1 MGRRHPDWIKVKA
14 PGDPNYLR
22 LKRILR
28 EKNLHTVCEEARCPN
43 IGECWGNKTATF
55 LILGDTCTRG
65 CRFCAIDKG
74 KPLALDPEEPRN
86 VALVVKD
93 LGLSHIVVTSVNR
106 DDLPDG
112 GAGHFAKTV
121 FWIKNL
127 NPGIRVELLIPDFAG
142 NLAALETVVNSGIE
156 ILNHNIETVPRL
168 YGKVRPGHSYE
179 CSLNILREA
188 KRLRRDP
195 STRAPALAGGSR
207 SGFRPTGV
215 VEGATGLPVGLH
227 MLTKSGF
234 MVGVG
239 ETGDEVMTILRDLR
253 EHEVDIVT
261 IGQYL
266 QPSNRQLR
274 VERYVSPEE
283 FKEFK
288 TAGEKLGFRHVESGP
303 LVRSSYH
310 AWSHV
315 S

>member
-1 MGRRHPDWIKVKA
+1 MAALPTLIWVAVRRFERFELFERLERLRPMPRRHPDWIKVKA
-14 PGDPNYLR
+14 PGNPNYLR

-74 KPLALDPEEPRN
+74 KPVALDPEEPRN

-93 LGLSHIVVTSVNR
+93 LGLDHIVVTSVNR

-112 GAGHFAKTV
+112 GAAHFAKTV
-121 FWIKNL
+121 FWIKSL
-127 NPGIRVELLIPDFAG
+127 NPGIRVELLIPDFEG
-142 NLAALETVVNSGIE
+142 NLAALKTVVDAGIE

-168 YGKVRPGHSYE
+168 YGRVRPGHSYE
-179 CSLNILREA
+179 CSLNILKEA
-188 KRLRRDP
+188 KNLRAD
-195 STRAPALAGGSR
+195 
-207 SGFRPTGV
+207 V
-215 VEGATGLPVGLH
+215 
-227 MLTKSGF
+227 LTKSGF
-234 MVGVG
+234 MLGVG
-239 ETGDEVMTILRDLR
+239 ETGEEVMATLRDLR
-253 EHEVDIVT
+253 DQAVDIVT

-266 QPSNRQLR
+266 QPSNRQLK
-274 VERYVSPEE
+274 VERYVTPEE
-283 FKEFK
+283 FEEFK
-288 TAGEKLGFRHVESGP
+288 TAADELGFRHVESGP

-315 S
+315 G

>member
-1 MGRRHPDWIKVKA
+1 MPRRHPDWIKVKA
-14 PGDPNYLR
+14 PGSPNYLR

-28 EKNLHTVCEEARCPN
+28 QRNLHTVCEEARCPN

-93 LGLSHIVVTSVNR
+93 LGLDHIVVTSVNR

-112 GAGHFAKTV
+112 GSSHFAKTV
-121 FWIKNL
+121 FWIKSL
-127 NPGIRVELLIPDFAG
+127 NPGIRVELLIPDFDG
-142 NLAALETVVNSGIE
+142 NLAAVKTVVDSGIE

-179 CSLNILREA
+179 CSLNILKSA
-188 KRLRRDP
+188 KEM
-195 STRAPALAGGSR
+195 
-207 SGFRPTGV
+207 RPNV
-215 VEGATGLPVGLH
+215 
-227 MLTKSGF
+227 LTKSGF
-234 MVGVG
+234 MLGVG
-239 ETGDEVMTILRDLR
+239 ESYEEVVRTLHDLR
-253 EHEVDIVT
+253 RNQVDIVT
-261 IGQYL
+261 LGQYL
-266 QPSNRQLR
+266 QPSNRQLK
-274 VERYVSPEE
+274 VERYVTPDEFIE
-283 FKEFK
+283 FKS
-288 TAGEKLGFRHVESGP
+288 AAEKLGFRHVESGP

-315 S
+315 N

>member
-1 MGRRHPDWIKVKA
+1 M
-14 PGDPNYLR
+14 
-22 LKRILR
+22 R

-93 LGLSHIVVTSVNR
+93 LGLDHIVVTSVNR

-112 GAGHFAKTV
+112 GAAHFAKTV
-121 FWIKNL
+121 FWIKAF
-127 NPGIRVELLIPDFAG
+127 NPGIRVELLIPDFEG
-142 NLAALETVVNSGIE
+142 NLQALATVVDSGIE

-168 YGKVRPGHSYE
+168 YGKVRPGHSYKL
-179 CSLNILREA
+179 SLGILSAA
-188 KRLRRDP
+188 KKQ
-195 STRAPALAGGSR
+195 
-207 SGFRPTGV
+207 RPT
-215 VEGATGLPVGLH
+215 

-234 MVGVG
+234 MLGVG
-239 ETGDEVMTILRDLR
+239 ETADEVLATLRDLR
-253 EHEVDIVT
+253 QNDVDIVT

-274 VERYVSPEE
+274 VERYVTPQE
-283 FKEFK
+283 FQEFR
-288 TAGEKLGFRHVESGP
+288 AEAEIMGFRHVESGP

-315 S
+315 A

>member
-1 MGRRHPDWIKVKA
+1 MPRRHPEWIKVKA
-14 PGDPNYLR
+14 PGSPNYLR

-28 EKNLHTVCEEARCPN
+28 DKNLHTVCEEARCPN

-93 LGLSHIVVTSVNR
+93 LGLDHIVVTSVNR

-112 GAGHFAKTV
+112 GSSHFAKTV
-121 FWIKNL
+121 FWIKSL
-127 NPGIRVELLIPDFAG
+127 SPATRVELLIPDFDG
-142 NLAALETVVNSGIE
+142 SLAAVKTVVDSGIE

-179 CSLNILREA
+179 CSLDVLKSAKELRSD
-188 KRLRRDP
+188 L
-195 STRAPALAGGSR
+195 
-207 SGFRPTGV
+207 
-215 VEGATGLPVGLH
+215 
-227 MLTKSGF
+227 LTKSGL
-234 MVGVG
+234 MLGVG
-239 ETGDEVMTILRDLR
+239 ESYEEVIGTLHDLR
-253 EHEVDIVT
+253 RNQVDIVT
-261 IGQYL
+261 LGQYL
-266 QPSNRQLR
+266 QPSNRQLK
-274 VERYVSPEE
+274 VERYVTPAEFIE
-283 FKEFK
+283 FKS
-288 TAGEKLGFRHVESGP
+288 AAEKLGFRHVESGP

-315 S
+315 D

>member
-14 PGDPNYLR
+14 PGDANYLR

-28 EKNLHTVCEEARCPN
+28 EKRLHTVCEEARCPN

-65 CRFCAIDKG
+65 CRFCSIDKG
-74 KPLALDPEEPRN
+74 KPAALDPEEPRN

-93 LGLSHIVVTSVNR
+93 LGLTHIVVTSVNR

-121 FWIKNL
+121 FWIKYL
-127 NPGIRVELLIPDFAG
+127 NPGIRVELLIPDFEGKLEA
-142 NLAALETVVNSGIE
+142 LATVVASGIE

-179 CSLNILREA
+179 GSLAILREA
-188 KRLRRDP
+188 KRLRGD
-195 STRAPALAGGSR
+195 
-207 SGFRPTGV
+207 
-215 VEGATGLPVGLH
+215 

-239 ETGDEVMTILRDLR
+239 ETYDEVIMTLRDLR
-253 EHEVDIVT
+253 AHEVDIVT
-261 IGQYL
+261 VGQYL
-266 QPSNRQLR
+266 RPSNRQLC
-274 VERYVSPEE
+274 VERYVTPDE
-283 FKEFK
+283 FHQYK
-288 TAGEKLGFRHVESGP
+288 TAAEQLGFRHVESGP

-315 S
+315 PGARKGAA

>member
-1 MGRRHPDWIKVKA
+1 MPRRHPDWIKVKA
-14 PGDPNYLR
+14 PGNPNYLR
-22 LKRILR
+22 LKRLMR

-74 KPLALDPEEPRN
+74 KPVALDAEEPRN
-86 VALVVKD
+86 VALVVKE
-93 LGLSHIVVTSVNR
+93 LGLDHIVITSVNR

-112 GAGHFAKTV
+112 GAAHFAKTV
-121 FWIKNL
+121 FWIKTL
-127 NPGIRVELLIPDFAG
+127 SPGIRVELLIPDFEG
-142 NLAALETVVNSGIE
+142 NLDALNTVVNAGIE
-156 ILNHNIETVPRL
+156 VLNHNIETVPRL

-179 CSLNILREA
+179 CSLNLLESA
-188 KRLRRDP
+188 KGM
-195 STRAPALAGGSR
+195 RAD
-207 SGFRPTGV
+207 V
-215 VEGATGLPVGLH
+215 
-227 MLTKSGF
+227 LTKSGF
-234 MVGVG
+234 MLGVG
-239 ETGDEVMTILRDLR
+239 ETYNEVMATLGDLRDKN
-253 EHEVDIVT
+253 VDIVT

-274 VERYVSPEE
+274 VERYVTPEE
-283 FKEFK
+283 FEEFK

-315 S
+315 T

>member
-14 PGDPNYLR
+14 PGNPNYLR

-74 KPLALDPEEPRN
+74 RPLALDPEEPRN

-93 LGLSHIVVTSVNR
+93 LGLDHIVVTSVNR

-112 GAGHFAKTV
+112 GAAHFARTV
-121 FWIKNL
+121 FWIKSL
-127 NPGIRVELLIPDFAG
+127 NPGIRVELLIPDFEG
-142 NLAALETVVNSGIE
+142 NLQALATVVNAGIE

-168 YGKVRPGHSYE
+168 YGKVRPGHTYE
-179 CSLNILREA
+179 CSLNILQEA
-188 KRLRRDP
+188 KKLRRD
-195 STRAPALAGGSR
+195 
-207 SGFRPTGV
+207 V
-215 VEGATGLPVGLH
+215 
-227 MLTKSGF
+227 LTKSGF

-239 ETGDEVMTILRDLR
+239 EQYDEIMSTISDLR
-253 EHEVDIVT
+253 SHNVDIVT

-266 QPSNRQLR
+266 QPSVRQLK
-274 VERYVSPEE
+274 VERYVTPEE
-283 FKEFK
+283 FQHFK
-288 TAGEKLGFRHVESGP
+288 TEADKMGFRHVESGP

>member
-1 MGRRHPDWIKVKA
+1 MPRRHPDWIKVKA
-14 PGDPNYLR
+14 PGDANYLR

-65 CRFCAIDKG
+65 CRFCSIDKG
-74 KPLALDPEEPRN
+74 RPLALDPEEPRN

-93 LGLSHIVVTSVNR
+93 LGLDHIVVTSVNR

-127 NPGIRVELLIPDFAG
+127 NPGIRVELLIPDFEG
-142 NLAALETVVNSGIE
+142 NLAALKAVVDSGIE
-156 ILNHNIETVPRL
+156 ILNLNIETVPRL
-168 YGKVRPGHSYE
+168 YGKVRPGHTYE
-179 CSLNILREA
+179 CSLGILREA
-188 KRLRRDP
+188 KKMRGD
-195 STRAPALAGGSR
+195 
-207 SGFRPTGV
+207 
-215 VEGATGLPVGLH
+215 

-239 ETGDEVMTILRDLR
+239 ETGDEVMTTLRDLR

-288 TAGEKLGFRHVESGP
+288 TAGELLGFRHVESGP

>member
-1 MGRRHPDWIKVKA
+1 MPRRHPDWIKVKP
-14 PGDPNYLR
+14 PGSPNYLR

-43 IGECWGNKTATF
+43 IGECWSNKTATF

-65 CRFCAIDKG
+65 CRFCAIGKG
-74 KPLALDPEEPRN
+74 KPLALDPQEPRN
-86 VALVVKD
+86 VGLIVKA

-112 GAGHFAKTV
+112 GANHFAKTV

-127 NPGIRVELLIPDFAG
+127 SPGTRVELLIPDFEG
-142 NLAALETVVNSGIE
+142 NLKALDTVVHSGIE
-156 ILNHNIETVPRL
+156 ILNHNVETVPRL

-179 CSLNILREA
+179 CSLAILRQA
-188 KRLRRDP
+188 KNM
-195 STRAPALAGGSR
+195 R
-207 SGFRPTGV
+207 SDV
-215 VEGATGLPVGLH
+215 
-227 MLTKSGF
+227 LTKSGF
-234 MVGVG
+234 MLGIG
-239 ETGDEVMTILRDLR
+239 ETYDEVITTLRDLS
-253 EHEVDIVT
+253 ENHVDIVT

-266 QPSNRQLR
+266 QPSDRQLR
-274 VERYVSPEE
+274 VERYVAPEE
-283 FKEFK
+283 FEQLK
-288 TAGEKLGFRHVESGP
+288 TAAEALGFRHVESGP

>member
-1 MGRRHPDWIKVKA
+1 MPRRHPDWIKVKP
-14 PGDPNYLR
+14 PGNPNYLR

-93 LGLSHIVVTSVNR
+93 LSLDHIVITSVNR

-112 GAGHFAKTV
+112 GADHFAKTV
-121 FWIKNL
+121 FWIKTL
-127 NPGIRVELLIPDFAG
+127 NPGIRVELLIPDFEG
-142 NLAALETVVNSGIE
+142 NLQALEAVVNSGIE

-179 CSLNILREA
+179 CSLNILKRA
-188 KRLRRDP
+188 KEMRDQ
-195 STRAPALAGGSR
+195 
-207 SGFRPTGV
+207 V
-215 VEGATGLPVGLH
+215 
-227 MLTKSGF
+227 LTKSGF
-234 MVGVG
+234 MLGVG
-239 ETGDEVMTILRDLR
+239 ETYDEVMATLNDLR
-253 EHEVDIVT
+253 EKNVDIVT
-261 IGQYL
+261 MGQYL

-274 VERYVSPEE
+274 VERYVTPDE

-288 TAGEKLGFRHVESGP
+288 TAAERLGFRHVESGP

-315 S
+315 R

>member
-1 MGRRHPDWIKVKA
+1 MPRRHPDWIKVKA
-14 PGDPNYLR
+14 PGNLNYLR
-22 LKRILR
+22 LKQILR

-74 KPLALDPEEPRN
+74 KPVALDPEEPRN

-93 LGLSHIVVTSVNR
+93 LGLDHIVVTSVNR

-121 FWIKNL
+121 FWIKAL
-127 NPGIRVELLIPDFAG
+127 NPQIRVELLIPDFEG
-142 NLAALETVVNSGIE
+142 NLQALKTVVQSGIE

-179 CSLNILREA
+179 CSLNILTEA
-188 KRLRRDP
+188 KKFRDD
-195 STRAPALAGGSR
+195 
-207 SGFRPTGV
+207 V
-215 VEGATGLPVGLH
+215 
-227 MLTKSGF
+227 LTKSGL
-234 MVGVG
+234 MLGVG
-239 ETGDEVMTILRDLR
+239 ETYDEVIVTLQELR
-253 EHEVDIVT
+253 EKKVDIVT
-261 IGQYL
+261 LGQYL
-266 QPSNRQLR
+266 QPSTRQLK
-274 VERYVSPEE
+274 VDRYVTPAE
-283 FKEFK
+283 FKELK
-288 TAGEKLGFRHVESGP
+288 MAGEKLGFRHVESGP

-315 S
+315 G

>member
-1 MGRRHPDWIKVKA
+1 MNLMGRRHPDWIKVKA
-14 PGDPNYLR
+14 PGNPNYLR
-22 LKRILR
+22 LKKLMR

-86 VALVVKD
+86 VGLTVKE
-93 LGLSHIVVTSVNR
+93 LGLDHIVVTSVNR

-112 GAGHFAKTV
+112 GASHFAKTV

-127 NPGIRVELLIPDFAG
+127 NPGIRVELLIPDFEG
-142 NLAALETVVNSGIE
+142 NLDALKAVVNSGIE

-168 YGKVRPGHSYE
+168 YSKVRPGHSYE
-179 CSLNILREA
+179 CSVNILKTA
-188 KRLRRDP
+188 KTLRP
-195 STRAPALAGGSR
+195 E
-207 SGFRPTGV
+207 V
-215 VEGATGLPVGLH
+215 
-227 MLTKSGF
+227 LTKTG
-234 MVGVG
+234 MMLGVG
-239 ETGDEVMTILRDLR
+239 ETRDEVIATLHELR
-253 EHEVDIVT
+253 ENDIDIVT
-261 IGQYL
+261 LGQYL
-266 QPSNRQLR
+266 QPSPKLLK
-274 VERYVSPEE
+274 VERYLHPDE

-288 TAGEKLGFRHVESGP
+288 TAADKLGFRHVESGP

-315 S
+315 T

>member
-1 MGRRHPDWIKVKA
+1 MPRRHPDWIKVKA
-14 PGDPNYLR
+14 PGSRNYLH
-22 LKRILR
+22 LKSILR
-28 EKNLHTVCEEARCPN
+28 EKKLHSVCEEARCPN

-93 LGLSHIVVTSVNR
+93 LGLEHIVVTSVNR

-121 FWIKNL
+121 FWIKSL
-127 NPGIRVELLIPDFAG
+127 NPGIRVELLIPDFDG
-142 NLAALETVVNSGIE
+142 NLEALETVVNSGIE

-188 KRLRRDP
+188 KERRAD
-195 STRAPALAGGSR
+195 
-207 SGFRPTGV
+207 V
-215 VEGATGLPVGLH
+215 
-227 MLTKSGF
+227 LTKSGF
-234 MVGVG
+234 MLGVG
-239 ETGDEVMTILRDLR
+239 ESCEEVMGTLRDLR
-253 EHEVDIVT
+253 ENDVDIVT

-266 QPSNRQLR
+266 QPSSRQLK
-274 VERYVSPEE
+274 VERYVTPEE
-283 FKEFK
+283 FSDFK
-288 TAGEKLGFRHVESGP
+288 RAADSMGFRHVESGP

-315 S
+315 ADRAPDL

>member
-1 MGRRHPDWIKVKA
+1 MPRRHPDWIKVKA
-14 PGDPNYLR
+14 PGNPNYLR

-28 EKNLHTVCEEARCPN
+28 EKNLHSVCEEARCPN

-74 KPLALDPEEPRN
+74 KPLALNPEEPRN

-93 LGLSHIVVTSVNR
+93 LGLDHIVVTSVNR

-112 GAGHFAKTV
+112 GAAHFAKTV
-121 FWIKNL
+121 FWIKTL
-127 NPGIRVELLIPDFAG
+127 NPRIRVELLIPDFEG
-142 NLAALETVVNSGIE
+142 NLQALKIVVESGIE

-188 KRLRRDP
+188 KKLR
-195 STRAPALAGGSR
+195 
-207 SGFRPTGV
+207 
-215 VEGATGLPVGLH
+215 EG

-234 MVGVG
+234 MLGVG
-239 ETGDEVMTILRDLR
+239 ENFDEVMTTLQDLR
-253 EHEVDIVT
+253 ENRVDIVT

-266 QPSNRQLR
+266 QPSNRQLK
-274 VERYVSPEE
+274 VERYVPPAE
-283 FKEFK
+283 FQKLKDKAEQ
-288 TAGEKLGFRHVESGP
+288 LGFRHVEAGP

-315 S
+315 N